1 MERRN
6 KSLHNEREQKLKV
19 RKLEKKVVDLKKK
32 TVKKGKLLLE
42 KSNQLFTAARQRTKQ
57 YNSSLVD
64 SRRKLIF
71 AENKYIGLHNQ
82 ITVL

>member
-1 MERRN
+1 MKES
-6 KSLHNEREQKLKV
+6 KSLKYENW
-19 RKLEKKVVDLKKK
+19 KKSSRSEKK

-64 SRRKLIF
+64 SIRKLKF